1 MRMIK
6 KYERELEKMNFL
18 GKEEGKNEQ
27 GRRRERTADRR
38 DVGGE
43 VKAARGK
50 KVNVGG
56 KSRGREE
63 E

>member
-6 KYERELEKMNFL
+6 KYERELEKMIFF

-27 GRRRERTADRR
+27 GRRERTADRR
-38 DVGGE
+38 DVEGE